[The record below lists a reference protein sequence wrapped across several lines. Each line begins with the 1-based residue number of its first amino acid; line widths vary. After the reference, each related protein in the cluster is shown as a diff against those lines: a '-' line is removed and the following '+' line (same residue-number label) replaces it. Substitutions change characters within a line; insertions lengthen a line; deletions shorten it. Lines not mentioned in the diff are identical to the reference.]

1 MLANLRNKMKPSCKI
16 SFMIDHKAIVDDLN
30 DTENGSAECEN
41 AELDTASV
49 SGPSGDSSSEIV
61 SDEWDLVNI
70 QPGNVELSV
79 ESALLWCL
87 NPAIY
92 GIKSIGVLP
101 ASERARQLVRDCE
114 GDTNGA
120 VALAS
125 GGESGGIKRTRIIF
139 EFLIRQVPLVGC
151 PAFILTSTWTHL
163 RSVAIIAA
171 IYGHDIETPRT
182 QHEILW
188 CLIPSNGESTPD
200 ETTRVSGDAGP
211 ISATAKTVSNVL
223 ISTAVKK
230 ATGISMVSELFQL
243 GTDLWAVSCRQD
255 PRPGDDDGFECV
267 TLGPAATARHYFCP
281 ESTFSV
287 WKLGLVALGIVVPF
301 AYRLPV
307 IVSTTLLLFM
317 MAITLTWK
325 TIRAR
330 YIHNLI
336 LGNFPKI
343 FSHAIFGLHASLP
356 VIGLANGINLFM
368 SSISTF
374 DNHSSS
380 DRISLAV
387 MSMVSLTGAFKHLL
401 PSQSSADQMTGLHEF
416 SRKLAIVVGVI
427 LHVLPLLDRS
437 GVYVS
442 RIAWLLSDTRLSPMS
457 RSLHYMSV
465 IVSSTCQQLLFSEL
479 KKREV
484 LLRLLGA
491 ERIMVLSLTLF
502 FRGITAAVTSDSL
515 MPYFRQVSPH
525 PLFCCLIMCIRKYP
539 IQLSLLLS
547 LIPRLPFWIS
557 PYYGGGHLVML
568 VGLIV
573 GSSVVITVWNDWQQN
588 ENAYLSHMRMLYI
601 LPGTLTG
608 KTKDVVDKMLLASGK
623 SAMKKIFV
631 NYVRKFIPN
640 FRKS

>member
-1 MLANLRNKMKPSCKI
+1 MNDGDNADDDVNCEGGLA
-16 SFMIDHKAIVDDLN
+16 DV
-30 DTENGSAECEN
+30 
-41 AELDTASV
+41 DTASV
-49 SGPSGDSSSEIV
+49 SDPSAESNADQVSE
-61 SDEWDLVNI
+61 EWDLVNI

-101 ASERARQLVRDCE
+101 AAERARQLVRDCE
-114 GDTNGA
+114 GDTNAA

-125 GGESGGIKRTRIIF
+125 GGESGGVKRTRIIF

-171 IYGHDIETPRT
+171 IYGHDIETPRV
-182 QHEILW
+182 QHEVLW
-188 CLIPSNGESTPD
+188 CLIPSNGESSPD
-200 ETTRVSGDAGP
+200 ETARVSGDAGP

-255 PRPGDDDGFECV
+255 TRPGEDEGFECV

-287 WKLGLVALGIVVPF
+287 WKLCLVALGVLVPF

-307 IVSTTLLLFM
+307 IVSTSLLLFLIVL
-317 MAITLTWK
+317 AVSWKSIRSRYTL
-325 TIRAR
+325 ALN
-330 YIHNLI
+330 H
-336 LGNFPKI
+336 FPKI
-343 FSHAIFGLHASLP
+343 FSHAIFGIHAALP
-356 VIGLANGINLFM
+356 VVGLTNGINLLLATL
-368 SSISTF
+368 STT
-374 DNHSSS
+374 DDEISSS
-380 DRISLAV
+380 DRISLLV
-387 MSMVSLTGAFKHLL
+387 MSMVSLSGAAKHLV
-401 PSQSSADQMTGLHEF
+401 SSPEFMTSFHTTC
-416 SRKLAIVVGVI
+416 RKIAVIVGIV

-437 GVYVS
+437 GLYVT
-442 RIAWLLSDTRLSPMS
+442 RIAWLLSDTRLS
-457 RSLHYMSV
+457 SLHRSIHYLSV

-502 FRGITAAVTSDSL
+502 FRGITAAVTSESL

-525 PLFCCLIMCIRKYP
+525 PLFCCLIMCVRKFSV
-539 IQLSLLLS
+539 QLSILLS
-547 LIPRLPFWIS
+547 IVPRLPLWVSGGRF
-557 PYYGGGHLVML
+557 GGHLVML
-568 VGLIV
+568 VGLLI
-573 GSSVVITVWNDWQQN
+573 GSSVVITIWNDWQKN
-588 ENAYLSHMRMLYI
+588 EDAYLSNMRMLYI
-601 LPGTLTG
+601 LPGTVAG
-608 KTKDVVDKMLLASGK
+608 KTKDVVDKMLVASGK
-623 SAMKKIFV
+623 SAMKKLFV

-640 FRKS
+640 FRKSD